1 LSRVVQNIRVRFSK
15 QGDIRFTSHHDMM
28 RLFERALRRADL
40 PVAMSEG
47 FNPRP
52 RISLPM
58 ALSVGISGLSEVA
71 DVGLREWVKPEDFR
85 RRLGHELPEGIEVV
99 SARSTPPNI
108 ARQPR
113 HLAYRVPLR
122 PGHCLSE
129 EKLAELLRRDTVT
142 VSRLRKNAVK
152 EVEIRRYI
160 RTLRL
165 EADTLYILLDYSQEG
180 TARPEEVLASLGC
193 VPGVDY
199 GRSEIERTSVNLAS

>member
-1 LSRVVQNIRVRFSK
+1 
-15 QGDIRFTSHHDMM
+15 
-28 RLFERALRRADL
+28 
-40 PVAMSEG
+40 
-47 FNPRP
+47 
-52 RISLPM
+52 
-58 ALSVGISGLSEVA
+58 
-71 DVGLREWVKPEDFR
+71 VKPEDFR

-113 HLAYRVPLR
+113 HLGYRVPLR